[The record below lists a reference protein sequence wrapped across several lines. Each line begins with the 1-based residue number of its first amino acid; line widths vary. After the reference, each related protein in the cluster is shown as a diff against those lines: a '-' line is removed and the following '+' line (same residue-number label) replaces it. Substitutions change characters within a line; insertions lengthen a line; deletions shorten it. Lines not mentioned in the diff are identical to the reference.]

1 MKEEKW
7 GTWINVR
14 CNRFLSSK
22 GTGKEETRWGKIGD
36 NNEMGKVVKQ
46 DKEEEEGWWYCD
58 LHRAC
63 SCKGASVYYG
73 PV

>member
-7 GTWINVR
+7 GMWINGR

-22 GTGKEETRWGKIGD
+22 GTGKEETRRGKMGD

-46 DKEEEEGWWYCD
+46 EEEEAAVVVVVVVQSTRGM
-58 LHRAC
+58 LL
-63 SCKGASVYYG
+63 
-73 PV
+73 